1 MLGTKRRI
9 WFRLGLCAALVSG
22 LVAAGGP
29 AALADC
35 AETVW
40 ADVYDVTLEAE
51 RDTYRP
57 GDTAR
62 LHATVV
68 HRQTGMP
75 VEDARFVAYIT
86 NLKKALILGY
96 GMTDADGKAEVGLK
110 LKKGSVRGGPV
121 NVRGIAYKESVD
133 ATCARLVEYGEK
145 RLKNAFVIKR

>member
-1 MLGTKRRI
+1 MLGTKRRLS
-9 WFRLGLCAALVSG
+9 FRIGLCAALVSG
-22 LVAAGGP
+22 LVAVGGSS
-29 AALADC
+29 ALADC

-51 RDTYRP
+51 RDIYHP

-86 NLKKALILGY
+86 NLKRVLILGY
-96 GMTDADGKAEVGLK
+96 GMTDADGKAEAELK
-110 LKKGSVRGGPV
+110 LKKGYVRTGPV
-121 NVRGIAYKESVD
+121 SVRGIAYKESLD

-145 RLKNAFVIKR
+145 RLKNAFVIRR